1 MTTENE
7 LKTNVSENLI
17 FYRKA
22 NNLTQL
28 QLAEKLNYSDK
39 SISKWERGESLPDL
53 FVLQSIADLFGITL
67 NDLTQNKPHKKPKH
81 RVSRLLISLMYFGLV
96 WLIATIAFVV
106 LGMLDLPGVSSAAWL
121 SFIYAIPVSMIVLL
135 VFTLLWGSKI
145 HTFLTLT
152 VLYWSIPL
160 AFYLSFDYGKL
171 WMLFI
176 VIIPLQILTIL
187 WFILKKEIS
196 VRE

>member
-176 VIIPLQILTIL
+176 VIIPLQILTII
-187 WFILKKEIS
+187 WFILKRKIS

>member
-67 NDLTQNKPHKKPKH
+67 NDLAQNKPHKKPKH
-81 RVSRLLISLMYFGLV
+81 RISRLLISLMYFGLV

-106 LGMLDLPGVSSAAWL
+106 LGMLDIPGVSSAAWL

-135 VFTLLWGSKI
+135 VFTLLWGKKI

-160 AFYLSFDYGKL
+160 AFYLSFDYGKI

-176 VIIPLQILTIL
+176 VIIPLQILTII

-196 VRE
+196 VRQ